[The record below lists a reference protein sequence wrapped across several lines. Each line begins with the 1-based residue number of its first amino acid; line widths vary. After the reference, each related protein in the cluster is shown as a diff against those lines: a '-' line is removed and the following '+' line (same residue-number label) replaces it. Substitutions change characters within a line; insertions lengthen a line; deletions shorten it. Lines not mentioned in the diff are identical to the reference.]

1 MTSAVY
7 MVAVRRPPG
16 IRRRIAMPRTARS
29 AALFAIGRPPSPE
42 QASGCGSSAR
52 GCIELPGDS
61 LRAESL
67 RRCSRT
73 RPPSTALVAHPLALL
88 RGRTVDLALDRE
100 QRINEL
106 DRFDRDRPLGDP
118 RPDQL
123 ASRVRAA
130 RRLEP

>member
-1 MTSAVY
+1 VSAGR
-7 MVAVRRPPG
+7 AVEAVLNCP
-16 IRRRIAMPRTARS
+16 
-29 AALFAIGRPPSPE
+29 AI
-42 QASGCGSSAR
+42 
-52 GCIELPGDS
+52 S

-73 RPPSTALVAHPLALL
+73 RPPSNALVAHPLALL

-106 DRFDRDRPLGDP
+106 DRFYRDQRLGDP

-123 ASRVRAA
+123 ASRVRAG
-130 RRLEP
+130 